1 MIKTICR
8 DCKFAEFKENKQ
20 IGCKYNRLEKFK
32 QLDIPV
38 EEITENGKTYYLI
51 EDICNYCFKAESY
64 NKTEQ
69 VETKFY
75 NMTRFQTDFIVVDNK
90 NQEYCTTYNNLLA
103 SIHSAIYEQ
112 IRPESFIFVITNN
125 DKLTA
130 EQKYNLIELTNDM
143 LKGTGIICSVSF
155 MVEKECDFWECVQ
168 SVLHKSTSK
177 YYTIFSSGYN
187 TTYDFN
193 YKLNKELNE
202 NLRTFA
208 MFVGFDEYNGLTFN
222 SNVSKELN
230 GFIDGHLKNKV
241 LKNVGWMSP
250 KVKYRFIIES
260 LNDELPS

>member
-20 IGCKYNRLEKFK
+20 VGCQHNRLEQFK
-32 QLDIPV
+32 KLEVPIS
-38 EEITENGKTYYLI
+38 EITENGKTFYLI
-51 EDICNYCFKAESY
+51 EDPCNYCFNANSY
-64 NKTEQ
+64 N
-69 VETKFY
+69 ETKNAETRFY

-90 NQEYCTTYNNLLA
+90 NQDYCTTYNNLLA
-103 SIHSAIYEQ
+103 SIHSTIYEQ

-143 LKGTGIICSVSF
+143 LKGLDITPSVSF
-155 MVEKECDFWECVQ
+155 MVDKDCDFWDCVQ
-168 SVLHKSTSK
+168 SVLHKSSAK
-177 YYTIFSSGYN
+177 YYSIFSSGYN

-193 YKLNKELNE
+193 YKLNKEFNE

-208 MFVGFDEYNGLTFN
+208 MFTGFDEYNGLTFN
-222 SNVSKELN
+222 SSVSKELN
-230 GFIDGHLKNKV
+230 GFIDGNLKDKV
-241 LKNVGWMSP
+241 LKNINWMSP

-260 LNDELPS
+260 FNDEFPS